1 MGKEYLSF
9 WRDKMCVR
17 THINKK
23 VILQIKHVII
33 SYKPQTFG
41 PKTVSFFSPSL
52 ISNYNSASCMK
63 LHAIDSSNDFCLVK
77 ENNKI
82 YFMLVRHS
90 FKTKQIHS
98 KTEFRLAL
106 WLIKS
111 NVYLQHRLIQDNFN
125 IKIIVVMFFL
135 EFYTII

>member
-9 WRDKMCVR
+9 RRNKMCVH

-33 SYKPQTFG
+33 SYKPQTLG

-52 ISNYNSASCMK
+52 ISKYNLASCTK
-63 LHAIDSSNDFCLVK
+63 LHAIDSSNDLCLVK

-82 YFMLVRHS
+82 YFMLVKHS
-90 FKTKQIHS
+90 FKTKMIHLKLNS
-98 KTEFRLAL
+98 DLL
-106 WLIKS
+106 
-111 NVYLQHRLIQDNFN
+111 YD
-125 IKIIVVMFFL
+125 
-135 EFYTII
+135 